1 MSYYLY
7 AVIKFKCKLP
17 RLCERVDCFAIDNF
31 LSLVCSEGFLP
42 PLYEWNRQR
51 PLFMTL
57 RVPSILLS
65 ESIISLVSLPFIA
78 INVCYMV
85 LLLLHAIKI
94 VLFAAIYIS
103 CYRDLYM
110 LYVITS
116 NVMLYDLREIKYM
129 FCSVP

>member
-31 LSLVCSEGFLP
+31 LSQVCSEGFLP

-57 RVPSILLS
+57 RVLFILLL
-65 ESIISLVSLPFIA
+65 ESIISLAYIQN
-78 INVCYMV
+78 IN
-85 LLLLHAIKI
+85 L
-94 VLFAAIYIS
+94 S
-103 CYRDLYM
+103 
-110 LYVITS
+110 
-116 NVMLYDLREIKYM
+116 YDVR
-129 FCSVP
+129 